1 MQIHELRQ
9 PLNEVDLVGPGGLF
23 RGIKQAATAARTPA
37 GRAAL
42 KQQMVSSAP
51 LVDPKTGQATPTAY
65 AQISK
70 NIQDDKRVNDFK
82 DRTWSNWTN
91 HYARSTPA
99 GPAAITNFSKFFDD
113 WIDQHLMA
121 TDMPMDKLDPQ
132 ERAKFEQVKNLAAS
146 RFSPRNTAGFR
157 AELDRVIDAAFA
169 AMSATRLKAQAAAQA
184 RTGQAANQPAGRTA
198 ARYSSPAAE
207 QTANAT
213 GIGSAQLARLAR
225 HLSANGERVTVS
237 STGSPSLDAL
247 LKSAGL
253 L

>member
-169 AMSATRLKAQAAAQA
+169 AMSATRLKAQLAPVKQPTNPLVAQRLAILLPLPNKQPTPLESVQPNWPVWPDIFQPMESVSQYPAQA
-184 RTGQAANQPAGRTA
+184 APA
-198 ARYSSPAAE
+198 
-207 QTANAT
+207 
-213 GIGSAQLARLAR
+213 
-225 HLSANGERVTVS
+225 
-237 STGSPSLDAL
+237 
-247 LKSAGL
+247 
-253 L
+253 